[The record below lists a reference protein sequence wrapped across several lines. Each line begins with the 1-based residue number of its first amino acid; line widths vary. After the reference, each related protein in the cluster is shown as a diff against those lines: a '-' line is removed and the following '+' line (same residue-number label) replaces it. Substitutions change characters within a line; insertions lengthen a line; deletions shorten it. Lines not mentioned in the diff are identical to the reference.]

1 MATNG
6 STSSARQTAGR
17 SGLAGGPTTSDH
29 RRDAE
34 SGSGK
39 LKLWPLVLG
48 IGLLFVLGV
57 TAFVGAIWLAGHQAD
72 SFVETEKVR
81 QVERLLTTRAA
92 SLATTNRDWAWWN
105 EGIEKFITLPDRAYA
120 DQNLGDYA
128 ANTFGLHATLAI
140 SPDDKPIFAYL
151 RGRPVPDSTAVEWLA
166 ALWPLIDRTRAE
178 SKIEPVPSM
187 AYVEL
192 QGQLVFVSATAMAP
206 EKGTPPP
213 DWGRPAVLV
222 FVRAIDAGFLAS
234 VAEEAGTKEMRA
246 VAIGEKARVV
256 LTGGKGEPVA
266 GLTWAAAPP
275 SAAILRQLLP
285 TGFVI
290 VLFMFG
296 VGGFIGTRL
305 LAMTTRYRHERD
317 AQEARL
323 SAAMLEAQAANHA
336 KSQFLAAMSHEIRTP
351 LNAIIGYSEMLKLG
365 YVGTLDDKQ
374 QQYLDSIELAG
385 RHLLSL
391 LQDILDLARIEAG
404 RDLLDEEDLAVDAVI
419 SKAVSMTAPRA
430 RESGVALVIES
441 TMPACLRA
449 DGRRLQQMVLNLLA
463 NAIRHA
469 PQGTAVRLGW
479 SVEPDSIALLVSD
492 SGPGIPE
499 QDLERVVEPFHR
511 PTDSMLAEKD
521 SNGLGLPLT
530 ARLMKLH
537 GGVLL
542 LANAPAGGLVAR
554 LQFPGW
560 RMLCGADCATA
571 GCRLRRDGLQVSEA
585 G

>member
-1 MATNG
+1 M
-6 STSSARQTAGR
+6 
-17 SGLAGGPTTSDH
+17 
-29 RRDAE
+29 
-34 SGSGK
+34 
-39 LKLWPLVLG
+39 LG
-48 IGLLFVLGV
+48 IGLLIVLGV
-57 TAFVGAIWLAGHQAD
+57 AAFVGAVWLAGRRAD
-72 SFVETEKVR
+72 SLAEAEKVQ
-81 QVERLLTTRAA
+81 QVERLLATRAA

-105 EGIEKFITLPDRAYA
+105 EGIEKFITLPDRTYA

-128 ANTFGLHATLAI
+128 ADTFGLHAALAI
-140 SPDDKPIFAYL
+140 SPDDRPIFAYL
-151 RGRPVPDSTAVEWLA
+151 RGRPVLDSTAIQWLA
-166 ALWPLIDRTRAE
+166 VLRPLIERTRAE
-178 SKIEPVPSM
+178 SKEGPVPST
-187 AYVEL
+187 AYAEL
-192 QGQLVFVSATAMAP
+192 QGQLVFVSATAMTP
-206 EKGTPPP
+206 EKGTPRV
-213 DWGRPAVLV
+213 DWVRPAVLV
-222 FVRAIDAGFLAS
+222 FVRAIDADFLAS

-256 LTGGKGEPVA
+256 LTGGRGEPVA
-266 GLTWAAAPP
+266 GLTWAAAQP
-275 SAAILRQLLP
+275 SAAILRQILP
-285 TGFVI
+285 SGFVI
-290 VLFMFG
+290 VLFMLG
-296 VGGFIGTRL
+296 VGGFIASRL

-323 SAAMLEAQAANHA
+323 SAAMLEAQAANHV

-365 YVGTLDDKQ
+365 YVGALEDKQ
-374 QQYLDSIELAG
+374 RQYLDSIELAG

-430 RESGVALVIES
+430 REAGVALVIES

-449 DGRRLQQMVLNLLA
+449 DGRRLLQMVLNLLA

-479 SVEPDSIALLVSD
+479 SAEPDGIAVVVSD
-492 SGPGIPE
+492 RGPGISE

-511 PTDSMLAEKD
+511 PLDSMLAEKE

-537 GGVLL
+537 GGALL

-554 LQFPGW
+554 LQFPVW
-560 RMLCGADCATA
+560 RMLCGAHCATA
-571 GCRLRRDGLQVSEA
+571 GCRRGCRGSQMGEA
-585 G
+585 S